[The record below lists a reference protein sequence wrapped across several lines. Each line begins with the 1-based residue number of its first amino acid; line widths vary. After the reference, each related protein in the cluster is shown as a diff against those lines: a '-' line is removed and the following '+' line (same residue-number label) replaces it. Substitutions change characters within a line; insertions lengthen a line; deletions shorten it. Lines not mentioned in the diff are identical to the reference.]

1 MPHLEA
7 IMAQNRPIHTV
18 IIMSMA
24 HARATEPPDKV
35 MVMGLLRKAMA
46 ARLVTVDN
54 QAMAT
59 RAMVVTLH
67 PRDTATRPPDRAMAA
82 MLHLRDLATKLQ
94 ELDTA
99 AIKLPRDLAT
109 VATRLL
115 RDLATVA
122 TKLLRDLATV
132 DTRLLSSQAIR
143 PLDKVMVRPDTV
155 DMVPN
160 GEECLHFRQD
170 LYLS

>member
-7 IMAQNRPIHTV
+7 IIAQNRPIHTV
-18 IIMSMA
+18 IITSMA
-24 HARATEPPDKV
+24 HARAMEPPDKA

-46 ARLVTVDN
+46 ARLVMVDN

-67 PRDTATRPPDRAMAA
+67 PRDTATRPPDRAMVA

-115 RDLATVA
+115 RDLATV
-122 TKLLRDLATV
+122 

-143 PLDKVMVRPDTV
+143 PLDKVMVLPDTV

-160 GEECLHFRQD
+160 GEEYLHFRQD

>member
-1 MPHLEA
+1 
-7 IMAQNRPIHTV
+7 MAQNRPIHIA
-18 IIMSMA
+18 IITSMA
-24 HARATEPPDKV
+24 HARATEPQDKA

-54 QAMAT
+54 QAMAS

-67 PRDTATRPPDRAMAA
+67 PRDKATKPPDKAMVA
-82 MLHLRDLATKLQ
+82 MLHLRDLATKL
-94 ELDTA
+94 
-99 AIKLPRDLAT
+99 
-109 VATRLL
+109 L

-122 TKLLRDLATV
+122 IKLLRDPATV

-155 DMVPN
+155 GMVPN
-160 GEECLHFRQD
+160 GEEYLHFRQD
-170 LYLS
+170 LFLS